1 MKWSIVVQQ
10 TEYKKERSK
19 SANITTAV
27 FANLAKI
34 VNFTTPKRSVVN
46 ISRMDFADKENV
58 KKGIPSIVGFTPTN
72 QKDAE
77 EVTGIR
83 TYMSNIQDSLAR
95 KRTECMK
102 KKIMRRRLTLV
113 TNALL
118 RVITTVV

>member
-1 MKWSIVVQQ
+1 M
-10 TEYKKERSK
+10 
-19 SANITTAV
+19 
-27 FANLAKI
+27 
-34 VNFTTPKRSVVN
+34 N

-58 KKGIPSIVGFTPTN
+58 RKDIPGIVGFGPTS

-77 EVTGIR
+77 EVTGVR

-95 KRTECMK
+95 KRTECM